1 MASSGVW
8 ALFRHVAGRA
18 GQIIPLLV
26 GVLVVNFLII
36 HAAPGDPV
44 YALVGN
50 YPVPDSYYK
59 QMRHDFGLDKPLPVQ
74 LLIYLERVAHGDL
87 GYSFAQRQP
96 VLDVIL
102 HRLGPTVLLVGTAWA
117 VAGVVGIAMGIASS
131 LSPYSVRDHL
141 LTGFTVFGY
150 SLPVFWLGQILILLF
165 AIGLGW
171 LPAQGMSSPRE
182 EYGGVRHYIDVARH
196 LVLPAVA
203 LSLQFLAINARL
215 TRNSMLD
222 VLKKEF
228 ITTGRSKGL
237 PESRIIVRHALQN
250 ALLPVVTIMGFNLGF
265 LFTGSSLVETVFGWP
280 GIGRLLFDSVS
291 TRDYPVLLGIFFGS
305 TVMVFLANFLT
316 DTAYAFLDP
325 RVRYQ

>member
-1 MASSGVW
+1 MRGF
-8 ALFRHVAGRA
+8 FRHAVGRA
-18 GQIIPLLV
+18 VQIIPLLA
-26 GVLVVNFLII
+26 GVLIVNFVII

-59 QMRHDFGLDKPLPVQ
+59 EMRHNFGLDRPLPVQ
-74 LLIYLERVAHGDL
+74 LAIYLERVAQGDL
-87 GYSFAQRQP
+87 GYSFAQRQS

-117 VAGVVGIAMGIASS
+117 LAGVVGIAMGVASS
-131 LSPYSVRDHL
+131 LAPYSARDHFV
-141 LTGFTVFGY
+141 TGFAILGY
-150 SLPVFWLGQILILLF
+150 SIPVFWLGQILILLF
-165 AIGLGW
+165 AIGIGW
-171 LPAQGMSSPRE
+171 LPAQGMTSARE
-182 EYGGVRHYIDVARH
+182 DYTGLAHVLDVGRH
-196 LVLPAVA
+196 LILPAIA
-203 LSLQFLAINARL
+203 LSLQFLAVNARL

-222 VLKKEF
+222 VLRRDY

-237 PESRIIVRHALQN
+237 RESTIIVRHALLN

-305 TVMVFLANFLT
+305 TVMVFLANFIT
-316 DTAYAFLDP
+316 DTAYALLDP